1 MKHSQLVLFYAPQF
15 LSGQSRDLVEKNQ
28 SFSALENVKGKEIT
42 ILLYLS
48 ELGRGPR
55 CFFSSNFISQLL
67 LVKLRLSG
75 IWKNRKKFEETCR
88 KLFSE
93 DFTGVSIVRS

>member
-1 MKHSQLVLFYAPQF
+1 MHPSFSQDKVGT
-15 LSGQSRDLVEKNQ
+15 SSKKTQ

-55 CFFSSNFISQLL
+55 CFLSSNFISQLL

-75 IWKNRKKFEETCR
+75 IWKNRKKFEVTCR

-93 DFTGVSIVRS
+93 FFTDHKALNNES